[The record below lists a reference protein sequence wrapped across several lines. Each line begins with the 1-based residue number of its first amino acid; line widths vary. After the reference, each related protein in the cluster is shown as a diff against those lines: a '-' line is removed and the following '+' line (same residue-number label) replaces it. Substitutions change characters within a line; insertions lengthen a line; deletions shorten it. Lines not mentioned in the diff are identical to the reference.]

1 MRRPKDSATKASALA
16 LALSAL
22 SASTAAHAQRTLD
35 EYRFFRALS
44 IDLVGRI
51 PTRAEIAAFEQPAF
65 NVETW
70 IDAQLATP
78 EAAERVRR
86 VYMDR
91 LRLELN
97 STVPIRPRGTIL
109 RRIPVTRANGTRV
122 WVYYRSGQ
130 RRADVNTDGTMC
142 FTPDE
147 LGVQYPA
154 NGDVPMGSTCNTPRP
169 ITDAM
174 LNARTVV
181 VKPWWLYR
189 DYRAANPTQRYNPAT
204 WGAIAPGY
212 DPTDGMLRDEA
223 GNEVTEVRVCREEA
237 QTDAQGAP
245 FVRSTAVPAPL
256 TGCSRRLVGVPN
268 TNADAMSLAGQMLSC
283 DSQTGFNLST
293 DCGCGPG
300 LERCLPGA
308 AVNNLTAGA
317 LVDSAL
323 RAPIGIENAF
333 ESRGINPSD
342 WMLLW
347 FSQEASH
354 FIDAVF
360 QADRDVR
367 DLVRAPDT
375 YINGPLATF
384 YRSEQQQSCCTT
396 NHLKFGYSRATN
408 LFDPANVPAPLLAH
422 DVERWARV
430 PNRGPLASGLL
441 TMPIFL
447 TKYGTRRARAHVL
460 YQAFMCKE
468 FVAPNVALMPSTQP
482 DLSIRTGCSGCHAT
496 LEPMSAF
503 FTRVSESDW
512 TYLPPAQF
520 PIDAARCRTATPLDA
535 MPSGCAPFYDPAFTS
550 AGRSLLR
557 GIYNTTNATNIT
569 MAAAPANADAGP
581 RGMGNFIAGRA
592 EFAPC
597 FVETVAESFLG
608 RELNEEDAALRT
620 QLQST
625 LTTAT
630 YRPRAMLRQLLLSA
644 AYRRANNL
652 SSTAWREGAAR

>member
-1 MRRPKDSATKASALA
+1 MRRSMKTAATISAMSLA
-16 LALSAL
+16 LAAL
-22 SASTAAHAQRTLD
+22 GAANNAQAQRTLD
-35 EYRFFRALS
+35 EYRFFRALT
-44 IDLVGRI
+44 IDLVGRV
-51 PTRAEIAAFEQPAF
+51 PTRAEIAAFERPTF
-65 NVETW
+65 NVEQW
-70 IDAQLATP
+70 IDMQLATP

-86 VYMDR
+86 IYMDR

-109 RRIPVTRANGTRV
+109 RRIPVRRANGTNV
-122 WVYYRSGQ
+122 WVYFRSGQ
-130 RRADVNTDGTMC
+130 RRSNVDIDGTMC

-147 LGVQYPA
+147 LGVQYPST
-154 NGDVPMGSTCNTPRP
+154 GEPPVGSACNTPRP
-169 ITDAM
+169 ITDAV

-181 VKPWWLYR
+181 IKPWWLYR
-189 DYRAANPTQRYNPAT
+189 DYRSANPTQRYDAAA
-204 WGAIAPGY
+204 WASIAPGY
-212 DPTDGMLRDEA
+212 DPTNGMLVDEA
-223 GNEVTEVRVCREEA
+223 GNPVTEIRVCREEA
-237 QTDAQGAP
+237 QTAAQGAP
-245 FVRSTAVPAPL
+245 FVRTTAVPAPL

-268 TNADAMSLAGQMLSC
+268 TNADAMALSGQMLSC
-283 DSQTGFNLST
+283 DTQTGFNLST
-293 DCGCGPG
+293 ECGCGPG

-317 LVDSAL
+317 LVDSAT

-333 ESRGINPSD
+333 ENRGVNPSD

-367 DLVRAPDT
+367 DLVRARDT
-375 YINGPLATF
+375 YVNGPLATF
-384 YRSEQQQSCCTT
+384 YRSEQGQNCCTT
-396 NHLKFGYSRATN
+396 NHLKFSYSNPTQ
-408 LFDPANVPAPLLAH
+408 LFNPANVPATLLPH

-430 PNRGPLASGLL
+430 TDRGALASGLL

-468 FVAPNVALMPSTQP
+468 FVAPNVALMPSSEP
-482 DLSIRTGCSGCHAT
+482 DLTRRTGCSGCHAT

-503 FTRVSESDW
+503 FTRVAESDW
-512 TYLPPAQF
+512 TYLPAAQF
-520 PIDAARCRTATPLDA
+520 PLEATRCRTATPLDG
-535 MPSGCAPFYDPAFTS
+535 MPSGCSPFYDPAFTS
-550 AGRSLLR
+550 GTRSWMR
-557 GIYNTTNATNIT
+557 GIYNLT
-569 MAAAPANADAGP
+569 AAQANAEAGP
-581 RGMGNFIAGRA
+581 RGMGDYIAARP

-608 RELNEEDAALRT
+608 RELNEEDGALRT
-620 QLQST
+620 QLQTS
-625 LTTAT
+625 LTAAT
-630 YRPRAMLRQLLLSA
+630 FHPRAMIRQLLLSD

-652 SSTAWREGAAR
+652 SSSAWREGAMP